1 MPSRGGPF
9 PPIKREERFP
19 LHCSPMQGVIKTYD
33 PGTGVGIIVRDDD
46 RSEVLLRP
54 GSLEGSAFRNLRQG
68 QRVIFETEDVDG
80 RPYAYGL
87 RFGMDGR

>member
-1 MPSRGGPF
+1 MPRSGRGGSF
-9 PPIKREERFP
+9 RSTS
-19 LHCSPMQGVIKTYD
+19 LHCSLMQGVIKTYD

-46 RSEVLLRP
+46 RSEVFLRP

-68 QRVIFETEDVDG
+68 QRVIFETEDAEG